1 MAKKFVKANLFI
13 NQLMDVSSY
22 IILQREFQ
30 VLKKKI
36 LSKEKFNLVEKNKKI
51 NINSKTFI
59 REVNECLEKKKFNI
73 LANSAY

>member
-36 LSKEKFNLVEKNKKI
+36 LSKEKFNLVEKNKK
-51 NINSKTFI
+51 
-59 REVNECLEKKKFNI
+59 
-73 LANSAY
+73 